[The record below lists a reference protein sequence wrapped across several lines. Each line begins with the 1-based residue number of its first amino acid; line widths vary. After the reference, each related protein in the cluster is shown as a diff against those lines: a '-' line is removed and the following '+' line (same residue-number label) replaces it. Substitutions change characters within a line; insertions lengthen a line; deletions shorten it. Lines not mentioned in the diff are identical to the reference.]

1 MFSVF
6 HDLVEVSC
14 DSVVAKS
21 LRHNIN
27 EQCTETVNPGN
38 FKTSSRGGGGILY
51 KKQWLI
57 TLHLSFLCLFSQLF
71 LVQCVALSCKLDN
84 INSTS
89 SCNYF
94 YQQVILIS
102 KG

>member
-27 EQCTETVNPGN
+27 EQCTETFNPGN

-51 KKQWLI
+51 KK
-57 TLHLSFLCLFSQLF
+57 
-71 LVQCVALSCKLDN
+71 N
-84 INSTS
+84 N
-89 SCNYF
+89 
-94 YQQVILIS
+94 
-102 KG
+102 G

>member
-27 EQCTETVNPGN
+27 EQCRTETVNPGN
-38 FKTSSRGGGGILY
+38 FKTSSRGGRGILY
-51 KKQWLI
+51 KK
-57 TLHLSFLCLFSQLF
+57 TMVNYPPSFFLMFIFSTVPGAMRCIVLQ
-71 LVQCVALSCKLDN
+71 AR
-84 INSTS
+84 
-89 SCNYF
+89 
-94 YQQVILIS
+94 
-102 KG
+102 